1 MRTPSVFAA
10 LACALLA
17 LNGPA
22 VRAQIPA
29 KYKPTIQKGLDWL
42 ARHQNPRTGHW
53 EGTNGQY
60 PVSMTGLAGM
70 ALLSEGSSV
79 RAGKYSKNIRRAR
92 DWLMAQSQANGL
104 ISNPREQGQGI
115 RYMYGHGFGLLFLS
129 CVYGEEQDQ
138 DQRRKLEDI
147 LTRACQF
154 TRDAQT
160 SRGGWGYVSA
170 KDSNQFDEGSVTITQ
185 LQALL
190 AMPASRSRPTPSRTL
205 SST

>member
-1 MRTPSVFAA
+1 MRRPLV
-10 LACALLA
+10 LAVLTSGLLLCA
-17 LNGPA
+17 GPA
-22 VRAQIPA
+22 SAQVPA
-29 KYKPTIQKGLDWL
+29 KYKPTINKGLDWL
-42 ARHQNPRTGHW
+42 ARSQNQRSGHW

-70 ALLSEGSSV
+70 ALLSEGSTARV
-79 RAGKYSKNIRRAR
+79 GKYSKNIRRAR
-92 DWLMAQSQANGL
+92 DWLMAQAQANGL

-115 RYMYGHGFGLLFLS
+115 RYMYGHGFGLLFLA

-138 DQRRKLEDI
+138 DRRRKLEDI

-170 KDSNQFDEGSVTITQ
+170 KDS
-185 LQALL
+185 
-190 AMPASRSRPTPSRTL
+190 
-205 SST
+205 